1 MRKKGSN
8 NYSRQEVKAIKYFI
22 KSNKEATKPL
32 SITKLAKQAANKMNR
47 PYTGLYCK
55 MLSIVGRRNK
65 VTKKVTTT
73 PTAVTNKVTLNR
85 PIKIEISNNGMTFY
99 F

>member
-8 NYSRQEVKAIKYFI
+8 NYSRQEVKAIKFFI
-22 KSNKEATKPL
+22 KSNKEANKPL
-32 SITKLAKQAANKMNR
+32 AITKLADIAAKKMNR

-55 MLSIVGRRNK
+55 MLSLVGKRNK
-65 VTKKVTTT
+65 TKKVTTT
-73 PTAVTNKVTLNR
+73 PTAVTNKVTIGR
-85 PIKIEISNNGMTFY
+85 PTKIEISNNGMTFY